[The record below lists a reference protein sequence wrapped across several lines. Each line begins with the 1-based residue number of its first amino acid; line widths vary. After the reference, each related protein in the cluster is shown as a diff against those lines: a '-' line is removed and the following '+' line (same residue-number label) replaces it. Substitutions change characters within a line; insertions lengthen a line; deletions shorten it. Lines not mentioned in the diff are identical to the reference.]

1 MNERIADFETDRIAN
16 LYSYH
21 IVDSDSADIFK
32 HITALATHAFGV
44 PIACVSLVDEDCV
57 WLQSPQGGLP
67 QKVDRIPGL
76 CVTAI
81 EQNEVHHLQDA
92 SQDPRSSENPSVVD
106 GGVRFYAGKSLT
118 TAEGYNIGTICV
130 MNTEPREISESET
143 RFLELLSRLAI
154 NEIERH
160 RNATELERAREHLH
174 TNQQHYHTLAEF
186 SPVGIFRSDVNGAC
200 IYVNKRAADMTGRS
214 TSELTGSGYLDA
226 IHHDDR
232 ERVERQYKRC
242 LESGEPFV
250 VGHRNVKPDGEV
262 VRFVTQARPEMDSKC
277 TIVGLVG
284 TLTDVTEQ
292 RALEKRIQ
300 EAQKFESLALLA
312 GGVAHD
318 FNNLLLGIMGNA
330 SLLQSSSAEL
340 ENQKHLVN
348 ILKASQRA
356 SDLCSQMLAYAG
368 KGSLSIEVFDLNSL
382 LQETAELLSV
392 NLSANCDLLIEPCD
406 SLPGLRGDKTQM
418 QQVLMNLITNAS
430 DAIGDNPGTIELR
443 TKLVSKISVD
453 LEYDFRDQEATPG
466 PYLCV
471 QVKDTGSGI
480 PEDQLSQIF
489 DPFYTTKEVGHGLGM
504 AAILGIVKAHHGGI
518 KLRSQVGKGTEIS
531 LCFPASNDAVVE
543 VKPERLVKSDKMTGT
558 ILIADDDEV
567 AIEILIETMANSGFD
582 IISATDGEQALE
594 LYQQNRDEISLI
606 VLDMK
611 MPRLDG
617 REVCRQLRQLNFTG
631 PVLFTSGYHE
641 HELNRHSGDPDY
653 GQVDFLRKPF
663 LPKDLQQAVAN
674 LLETRQ

>member
-1 MNERIADFETDRIAN
+1 MENTSTGFESERLAN

-21 IVDSDSADIFK
+21 IVDSDRADIFK
-32 HITALATHAFGV
+32 HITALATHGFEV

-67 QKVDRIPGL
+67 PRVDRIPGL

-81 EQNEVHHLQDA
+81 EQNDVHYLKDA
-92 SQDPRSSENPSVVD
+92 SLDPRSCENPSVVD

-130 MNTEPREISESET
+130 MNTEPREITERET

-154 NEIERH
+154 NELERH
-160 RNATELERAREHLH
+160 RNATELKLAKEHLQ

-186 SPVGIFRSDVNGAC
+186 SPVGIFRSDASGQC
-200 IYVNKRAADMTGRS
+200 IYVNNRALDMTGIPM
-214 TSELTGSGYLDA
+214 SELTGNGYLEA
-226 IHHDDR
+226 IHPDDR
-232 ERVERQYKRC
+232 ERVQRQYYRC
-242 LESGEPFV
+242 LQSGEPFV
-250 VGHRNVKPDGEV
+250 ASHRNIKPDGEV
-262 VRFVTQARPEMDSKC
+262 VRFVTQARPEMDSKGD
-277 TIVGLVG
+277 IAGLVG

-368 KGSLSIEVFDLNSL
+368 KGRLSIEVFDLNDL
-382 LQETAELLSV
+382 LQETADLLRV
-392 NLSANCDLLIEPCD
+392 NLSANCDLLIKPCLH
-406 SLPGLRGDKTQM
+406 LPGLRGDKTQM

-430 DAIGDNPGTIELR
+430 DAIGDEPGSIELF
-443 TKLVSKISVD
+443 TEVVEVIDAD
-453 LEYDFRDQEATPG
+453 LEYDFTDREDSNG
-466 PYLCV
+466 PFLCV

-480 PEDQLSQIF
+480 PEDRMSQIF

-504 AAILGIVKAHHGGI
+504 AAILGIVKAHGGGI
-518 KLRSQVGKGTEIS
+518 KLRSKVGKGTCIT
-531 LCFPASNDAVVE
+531 LCFPASVEPVVE
-543 VKPERLVKSDKMTGT
+543 RKPEGQPGCEKMSGT

-567 AIEILIETMANSGFD
+567 AIQILIETLENSGFN
-582 IISATDGEQALE
+582 ILSAADGEQAIE
-594 LYQQNRDEISLI
+594 TYQSHRDEISLI

-611 MPRLDG
+611 MPKLDG
-617 REVCRQLRQLNFTG
+617 RDACRRLRELSFQG
-631 PVLFTSGYHE
+631 PILFTSGYHE
-641 HELNRHSGDPDY
+641 HELNRHAGEPGY

-663 LPKDLQQAVAN
+663 LPNDLQEAVSR
-674 LLETRQ
+674 LLEFRH